1 MTNKRLN
8 PKNPVNQ
15 DRTGLSL
22 RQMILLTI
30 FEDIVQIQMLIMTTK
45 VNNVMMLVTT
55 IVGQ

>member
-15 DRTGLSL
+15 DRTGLNL

-55 IVGQ
+55 IVGR